1 MCVVPLG
8 WFMGFQC
15 TTALSIR
22 VRPVETSYFG
32 KISLTWLK
40 QNLHRKGKTYA
51 CQDCQHPEAILT
63 EQACSIKGQSGRSR
77 ASMIGPSCTRTGSQ
91 SEHRIRFISHRHP
104 PPPRPHLPLPRKA
117 NLNSNL
123 DSWGILPMMAYM
135 GRFRPKGVSFS
146 GFRYMKGQGFH
157 QLKYKRVGKSLIW
170 VFKQAHRT
178 NK

>member
-8 WFMGFQC
+8 QFLGFQY
-15 TTALSIR
+15 TINIR

-32 KISLTWLK
+32 KISLTWRK
-40 QNLHRKGKTYA
+40 QNLHRKGKRYG
-51 CQDCQHPEAILT
+51 CQDCQLP
-63 EQACSIKGQSGRSR
+63 RSYLDRTSLFTR
-77 ASMIGPSCTRTGSQ
+77 ARVANQNTGFAS
-91 SEHRIRFISHRHP
+91 SP
-104 PPPRPHLPLPRKA
+104 PLRPHLPLPRKA

-123 DSWGILPMMAYM
+123 DPRGILPMMAYA
-135 GRFRPKGVSFS
+135 GRLRPKGVSFS